1 MLIGMMIPDG
11 VVQIKRPG
19 DDRHKPT
26 SERSSLYGPNS
37 HTDPSRVRERENG
50 RARIRPCSYTQA
62 VPNIRPYIVI
72 VTLVSGLAAGCT
84 VDQGAEAET
93 SADTTILAEADTAQ
107 SEIPDVDS
115 MAADAGIADSIAADA
130 PAADTPSTVA
140 QQEPTPAESTPP
152 EQRSPV
158 ESILRETVVVQN
170 FGLKIF
176 WAAFVL
182 GVVWLVIRAT
192 AFILNTL
199 SERSAER
206 RLFYKRMVPI
216 ARILLW
222 SLAVYII
229 IRGVFQV
236 DANSLFA
243 AAAAIGVA
251 VGFAAQDLLKNIFGG
266 LVIIS
271 DRPFQVGDKILVQ
284 GTYGEVTNIG
294 LRSTRLV
301 TPDDSMVTVPNAQVV
316 DGQVSN
322 ANSGALHCQ
331 VVTELYLPAI
341 TDELTARRIAHEAAA
356 SSKYVYR
363 NMPITVLVEDEFKET
378 FLTRIKIKAY
388 VFDTRHEMRLKS
400 DITERARRGFRAAG
414 LIDESDVVR
423 AWGHFGVGAGRGEPS
438 ND

>member
-1 MLIGMMIPDG
+1 ML
-11 VVQIKRPG
+11 
-19 DDRHKPT
+19 
-26 SERSSLYGPNS
+26 
-37 HTDPSRVRERENG
+37 
-50 RARIRPCSYTQA
+50 
-62 VPNIRPYIVI
+62 NIRLYIVI
-72 VTLVSGLAAGCT
+72 VAVAAGLTSGCS
-84 VDQGAEAET
+84 AERSTEVGPAVV
-93 SADTTILAEADTAQ
+93 DTTLTAEADT
-107 SEIPDVDS
+107 VTR
-115 MAADAGIADSIAADA
+115 ADS
-130 PAADTPSTVA
+130 PPTE
-140 QQEPTPAESTPP
+140 QE
-152 EQRSPV
+152 SPV
-158 ESILRETVVVQN
+158 QSILRETVVVQN
-170 FGLKIF
+170 FGFKIF

-182 GVVWLVIRAT
+182 SVVWLVIRAA

-322 ANSGALHCQ
+322 ANTGALDCQ

-363 NMPITVLVEDEFKET
+363 NKPIVVLVEDEFRET
-378 FLTRIKIKAY
+378 FLTRIKVKAY

-400 DITERARRGFRAAG
+400 DITERARRGFREAG
-414 LIDESDVVR
+414 LITEAHAARGWVR
-423 AWGHFGVGAGRGEPS
+423 SAEG
-438 ND
+438 DD